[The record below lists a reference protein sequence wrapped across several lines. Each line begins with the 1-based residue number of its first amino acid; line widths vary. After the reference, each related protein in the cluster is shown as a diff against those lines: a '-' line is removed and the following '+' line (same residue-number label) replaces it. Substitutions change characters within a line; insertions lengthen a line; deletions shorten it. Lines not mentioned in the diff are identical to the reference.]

1 MVSFGSGIHHPR
13 RLYSSVRPHRGGFM
27 PLVGPLIGAVAPY
40 LLETLVRK
48 ITGSGRRHTTR
59 RVHRHRTGTR
69 TGTSLRSVHRAGSWK
84 VTGQG
89 RSRRVHRHRRVTSG
103 YGVRR
108 VGRVPTRRLAGTR
121 TRPRRVGRPRTTYR
135 RHHVASGMR
144 RRVVHRRVT
153 HRTRRVR
160 RMPLFI

>member
-1 MVSFGSGIHHPR
+1 
-13 RLYSSVRPHRGGFM
+13 M

-48 ITGSGRRHTTR
+48 ITGSGRRRTTR
-59 RVHRHRTGTR
+59 RVHRRR
-69 TGTSLRSVHRAGSWK
+69 TGTSLRRVHRAGSYR

-108 VGRVPTRRLAGTR
+108 VGR
-121 TRPRRVGRPRTTYR
+121 PRRVGRARTIYR
-135 RHHVASGMR
+135 RVLARGTGKRHHVASGMR
-144 RRVVHRRVT
+144 RRVVRRRVT